1 MDWRDWGER
10 GRNGRNASANNGEAV
25 TDGQYC
31 KLVVGIGDTTET

>member
-25 TDGQYC
+25 TEQMDSTV
-31 KLVVGIGDTTET
+31 VVGIRDTTET